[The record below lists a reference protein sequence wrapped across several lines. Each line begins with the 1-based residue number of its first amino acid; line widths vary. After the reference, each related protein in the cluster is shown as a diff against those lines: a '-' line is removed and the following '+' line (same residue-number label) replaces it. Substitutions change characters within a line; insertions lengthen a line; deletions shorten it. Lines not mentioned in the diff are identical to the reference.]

1 MPAADR
7 AIVTLMPAEKLRKMP
22 RWLPQALG
30 FGVSLGSLIWVLHG
44 YNFNELIPAIR
55 SLDFRWLLLAV
66 ISDLSIYIAHAIR
79 WKALLAP
86 VARVRLWRTIQS
98 IYIGLFANE
107 VLPLRTGE
115 LIRCYLLAHWH
126 TLRLSLGFSSAAVER
141 LIDGLWMLGCFIATA
156 AVVKAIPKDIVILV
170 QILGGLLVSATV
182 ALIWI
187 VNHKHRAHVLVK
199 ESRWA
204 STLRHVIEGLH
215 LMGNRKTIAWT
226 SFLSLVYLA
235 LNVLFVYAMMR
246 AYGLDLSYWAA
257 GGVLT
262 VVRFAT
268 VIPNAPGNIGLS
280 QVAFVAAL
288 GMFDVSTND
297 AKTFS
302 FIVFF
307 AQNIPLV
314 VGGAIAVS
322 LTGLNIGELRDR
334 ARRGAETLHAPAT
347 ERT

>member
-1 MPAADR
+1 MS
-7 AIVTLMPAEKLRKMP
+7 AEKPRKIP

-30 FGVSLGSLIWVLHG
+30 LGVSLVSLIWVLHG
-44 YNFNELIPAIR
+44 YKFDELIPAIR
-55 SLDFRWLLLAV
+55 SLDFRWLFLAV
-66 ISDLSIYIAHAIR
+66 ATDLSIYIAHGVR
-79 WKALLAP
+79 WRALLAP
-86 VARVRLWRTIQS
+86 VTRVRLWRTIQS

-126 TLRLSLGFSSAAVER
+126 AFRLSLGFSSAAVER
-141 LIDGLWMLGCFIATA
+141 LIDGLWMLGCFVATA
-156 AVVKAIPKDIVILV
+156 AVVKAMPRDLVILV
-170 QILGGLLVSATV
+170 EILGAIMV
-182 ALIWI
+182 AAAAMLIWI
-187 VNHKHRAHVLVK
+187 VNHKQHAHVLVK
-199 ESRWA
+199 EGRWA
-204 STLRHVIEGLH
+204 STTRHIIEGLH
-215 LMGNRKTIAWT
+215 LMGNRRTITWT

-246 AYGLDLSYWAA
+246 AYGLDLSFWAA
-257 GGVLT
+257 GGVLA

-307 AQNIPLV
+307 AQNLPLV
-314 VGGAIAVS
+314 IGGAIAVS

-334 ARRGAETLHAPAT
+334 ARHSAETLQTPAT